1 MSKKNIIIF
10 IVAAFLGVFAYYSL
24 TNVTTPDVIENSP
37 EWIPISEAQHL
48 AAESEKLIY
57 VDVYEIGCKYCRAM
71 DREVFPDSTVRQ
83 VMDANYIPVR
93 LNGNSTEIISFGGK
107 EYSSKEF
114 AQDKGAFVFPTSL
127 ILDTKGNVIKRR
139 TGYMGVDEFRQ
150 FLYQ

>member
-1 MSKKNIIIF
+1 MKKKNIVIIA
-10 IVAAFLGVFAYYSL
+10 VSVFLGIFVYVSL
-24 TNVTTPDVIENSP
+24 SNVQAPVNDNSP
-37 EWIPISEAQHL
+37 EWIPIHEAQQ
-48 AAESEKLIY
+48 AADSSDKLIF

-93 LNGNSTEIISFGGK
+93 IDGNSMEMIQFNGK
-107 EYSSKEF
+107 EIAAKDF
-114 AQDKGAFVFPTSL
+114 AQSKGAYVFPTSL
-127 ILDTKGNVIKRR
+127 ILDAEGNVIKKK

>member
-1 MSKKNIIIF
+1 MSKKSILILLIT
-10 IVAAFLGVFAYYSL
+10 AFLGVFAYYSL
-24 TNVTTPDVIENSP
+24 TNVTNPDVIENSP
-37 EWIPISEAQHL
+37 EWIAISEAQKL
-48 AAESEKLIY
+48 AAESDKLIF

-93 LNGNSTEIISFGGK
+93 LNGNSTEIISFSGK

-114 AQDKGAFVFPTSL
+114 AQNKGAFVFPTSL
-127 ILDTKGNVIKRR
+127 ILDTQGNVIKRR

>member
-1 MSKKNIIIF
+1 MSKKSILILLIT
-10 IVAAFLGVFAYYSL
+10 AFLGVFAYYSL
-24 TNVTTPDVIENSP
+24 TNVTNPNVIENSP
-37 EWIPISEAQHL
+37 EWIAISEAQKL
-48 AAESEKLIY
+48 AAESDKLIF

-93 LNGNSTEIISFGGK
+93 LNGNSTEIISFSGK

-114 AQDKGAFVFPTSL
+114 AQNKGAFVFPTSL
-127 ILDTKGNVIKRR
+127 ILDTQGNVIKRR

>member
-1 MSKKNIIIF
+1 MSKKTIIIF
-10 IVAAFLGVFAYYSL
+10 IVAVFLGVFAYFSL
-24 TNVTTPDVIENSP
+24 TNVTNPDVIENSP
-37 EWIPISEAQHL
+37 EWIPISEAQKM
-48 AAESEKLIY
+48 AAESDKLIY

-93 LNGNSTEIISFGGK
+93 LNGNSTEIISFGGT

-127 ILDTKGNVIKRR
+127 ILDTQGNVIKRR

>member
-1 MSKKNIIIF
+1 MKKKNIFIIVVS
-10 IVAAFLGVFAYYSL
+10 IFLGVFVYVSL
-24 TNVTTPDVIENSP
+24 SNVQAPVNDNSP
-37 EWIPISEAQHL
+37 EWIPIHEAQQM
-48 AAESEKLIY
+48 AASSDKLIF

-93 LNGNSTEIISFGGK
+93 IDGNSMEKIQFNGK
-107 EYSSKEF
+107 EIAAKDF
-114 AQDKGAFVFPTSL
+114 AQSKGAYVFPTSL
-127 ILDTKGNVIKRR
+127 ILDVEGNVIKKK